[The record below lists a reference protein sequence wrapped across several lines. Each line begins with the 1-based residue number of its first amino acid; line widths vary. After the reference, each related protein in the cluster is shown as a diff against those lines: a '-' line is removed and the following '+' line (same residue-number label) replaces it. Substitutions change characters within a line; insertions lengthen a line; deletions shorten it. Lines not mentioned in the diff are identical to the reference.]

1 MCIRDRYDDQPTEDR
16 SKIDEKT
23 SPEEI
28 EIEEEVIVEQTP
40 EPPVTRDEDDI
51 DSFFG

>member
-1 MCIRDRYDDQPTEDR
+1 MCIRDR
-16 SKIDEKT
+16 SKTDEKT
-23 SPEEI
+23 DPEEI

-40 EPPVTRDEDDI
+40 ASSATRDEDDI

>member
-1 MCIRDRYDDQPTEDR
+1 MTTSQQ
-16 SKIDEKT
+16 KIDEKT
-23 SPEEI
+23 PPEEI

-40 EPPVTRDEDDI
+40 ESPATRDEDDI

>member
-1 MCIRDRYDDQPTEDR
+1 MPFRHRSSPTNRARRNRE
-16 SKIDEKT
+16 KDEET
-23 SPEEI
+23 EEI

-40 EPPVTRDEDDI
+40 ESPATRDEDDI